1 MKSEKEEF
9 NNEMVYPLITSE
21 QNDIENNPNDT
32 SGGTSEKLLKTFTGY
47 DKSMKIILLGDSGV
61 GKTSLLNN
69 LEQKEP
75 EINQTKTLEYF
86 NYKIKINDYIIRMQI
101 WDTVGNEK
109 FKSITLNYYKTADVV
124 IFIYAINDL
133 NSFNN
138 INKWLDELNEK
149 GNNEEDKNIIKIL
162 VGNKKDLKDERRV
175 GYEGGEKLKNEKK
188 FHFFKE
194 ISCLNTNSNSLNNLN
209 NSNNDINKDESID
222 INIKNIVDEN
232 KIKNKDIKDLFFNIG
247 KIIYKENIENQIG
260 RGNSSLF
267 TYEASKS
274 ILEIAAGEQNTNSED
289 YKHKSC
295 CC

>member
-32 SGGTSEKLLKTFTGY
+32 SGATSEKLLKTFTGY

-69 LEQKEP
+69 LEQKES

-194 ISCLNTNSNSLNNLN
+194 ISCLNSNSNSLN

-289 YKHKSC
+289 NKHKSC